1 MPASTMRRWVGP
13 ATKRHLGVPAIVLLA
28 GCGLFSG
35 PEVTDEY
42 VLTHIGGRPMPAPI
56 VEFVAVVDGD
66 TSYHRTD
73 LLWGTM
79 TFWSDGDVQ
88 QRSEAVNVHD
98 DVPEDTIQQGR
109 LDGRYDRAGDVI
121 TIRFRHPQ
129 GWADSVKYSVREGGR
144 VLVGFQDLKVQEYE
158 RKN

>member
-1 MPASTMRRWVGP
+1 
-13 ATKRHLGVPAIVLLA
+13 
-28 GCGLFSG
+28 
-35 PEVTDEY
+35 
-42 VLTHIGGRPMPAPI
+42 MPAPI
-56 VEFVAVVDGD
+56 DEFVAVVNGD
-66 TSYHRTD
+66 TSYHRLD
-73 LLWGTM
+73 RLWGTM
-79 TFWSDGDVQ
+79 TFLSDGTVQ
-88 QRSEAVNVHD
+88 QRSEAVLVHD

-121 TIRFRHPQ
+121 TIRFRHPK